1 MGFMDRVARVVR
13 AELPGLED
21 DLRRGVDQFG
31 NAADDWLTEAE
42 KKTFDGNVG
51 NGNFD
56 KCRFTETYHSEPP
69 HAPQPPAQPRG
80 KAFSQFSDFTRVLD
94 AGGIK
99 PESSLKLLSIAETRG
114 FTPELIAW
122 LHASERNK
130 IKAIGPLTDLLGD
143 RSQHEA
149 VQSEVFYRAHKLG
162 LQQETLKWLK
172 SRPDL
177 TDTVGMSYRNFN
189 LKMTQ
194 VPDSL
199 KLPHPLNLTEEDF
212 AFGKQFARTISNELQ
227 SRS

>member
-1 MGFMDRVARVVR
+1 MGLFDKASRLIRSEMPEFQAGIAKGLKELGNDAEKWLSAAEART
-13 AELPGLED
+13 
-21 DLRRGVDQFG
+21 FG
-31 NAADDWLTEAE
+31 N
-42 KKTFDGNVG
+42 DGP
-51 NGNFD
+51 NGSFNRGD
-56 KCRFTETYHSEPP
+56 YTETYHSTPQTPSP
-69 HAPQPPAQPRG
+69 HTQAHRKP
-80 KAFSQFSDFTRVLD
+80 FSQLPDFTRVLNEG
-94 AGGIK
+94 ALE
-99 PESSLKLLSIAETRG
+99 PQRALKLLSIAETRG
-114 FTPELIAW
+114 FTPELKTW
-122 LHASERNK
+122 LHSAERNK
-130 IKAIGPLTDLLGD
+130 NTVVEPLTTLLGD

-162 LQQETLKWLK
+162 LQQDILRWLK
-172 SRPDL
+172 SRPNL